1 MIKIRKGFDIPLAG
15 EPAQT
20 IEDGPPVSTVGL
32 LGDDYI
38 GMRPTILAQEGETV
52 KKGQP
57 LFEDKKTPGVLF
69 TSPVA
74 GTVKEIRRGAKRKFE
89 GFIVEVGGEDE
100 VEFASYYDTDL
111 EGLSRDAVRET
122 LVNSGLWTAFRT
134 RPFSKVPALDAV
146 PHSVFVTAIDTNPL
160 AVRPEVVV
168 KEHELDF
175 NYGLQVIQHLTDG
188 KVYFCKEP
196 DSQLPSVSLPSVES
210 VDFAGPHPA
219 GLPGTHIHFLD
230 PVSLTKSVWH
240 VNYQDVIAIGK
251 LFTTGRLWTERV
263 VSLAGPMVERPRLV
277 RTTLGA
283 SLAELTAGQLK
294 SEDDVRVVSGSV
306 LAGRKFAAPH
316 DYLGRYH
323 LQVCALR
330 EGDEREFLGWQKP
343 GFQTI
348 STTRAFA
355 SSFVGRGNRYA
366 LTTSQGGSPRAMVP
380 IASYD
385 RVMPLDIE
393 PVYLLRSLVI
403 QDTEQAQALGC
414 LELDEEDL
422 GLCTFVCPGKYNY
435 GPILRDNLTTIE
447 KEG

>member
-20 IEDGPPVSTVGL
+20 VEDGPPVTTVGL

-38 GMRPTILAQEGETV
+38 GMRPTILVQEGESV
-52 KKGQP
+52 KKGQS

-69 TSPVA
+69 TAPVA
-74 GTVKEIRRGAKRKFE
+74 GTVKAIQRGAKRKFE
-89 GFIVEVGGEDE
+89 SFVLEVGGDDE

-111 EGLSRDAVRET
+111 DGLSRDAVREN
-122 LVNSGLWTAFRT
+122 LVKSGLWTAFRT
-134 RPFSKVPALDAV
+134 RPFSKVPALNSV
-146 PHSVFVTAIDTNPL
+146 PHSIFVTAIDTNPL
-160 AVRPEVVV
+160 AVRPEVVI

-175 NYGLQVIQHLTDG
+175 SYGLKVIRHLTDG
-188 KVYFCKEP
+188 KVYLCKEP
-196 DSQLPSVSLPSVES
+196 DSELPAVSSPSVET

-230 PVSLTKSVWH
+230 PVSLAKTVWH
-240 VNYQDVIAIGK
+240 LNYQDVIAIGK
-251 LFTTGRLWTERV
+251 LFTTGRLFTERV

-277 RTTLGA
+277 RTVLGA
-283 SLAELTAGQLK
+283 SLEDLTAGQLK
-294 SEDDVRVVSGSV
+294 SGDVRVVSGSV
-306 LAGRKFAAPH
+306 LAGREYASPH
-316 DYLGRYH
+316 EFLGRYH
-323 LQVCALR
+323 LQVCALS
-330 EGDEREFLGWQKP
+330 EGRERELFGWQKP
-343 GFQTI
+343 GFQTV

-355 SSFVGRGNRYA
+355 SGFVGRGNRYA

-385 RVMPLDIE
+385 RVMPLDIV

-403 QDTEQAQALGC
+403 GDTEQAQALGC

-422 GLCTFVCPGKYNY
+422 GLCTFVCPGKYEY
-435 GPILRDNLTTIE
+435 GPALRDNLTTIE

>member
-20 IEDGPPVSTVGL
+20 IEDGPPLSVVGL

-38 GMRPTILAQEGETV
+38 GMRPTILAQEGEAV

-69 TSPVA
+69 TAPVA

-89 GFIVEVGGEDE
+89 SVIIEVGGEDE

-111 EGLSRDAVRET
+111 DGLSREAVQET

-134 RPFSKVPALDAV
+134 RPFSKVPALGAV
-146 PHSVFVTAIDTNPL
+146 PHSVFVTAMDTNPL

-175 NYGLQVIQHLTDG
+175 TYGLQVIQHLTDG
-188 KVYFCKEP
+188 KVYLCKEP
-196 DSQLPSVSLPSVES
+196 DSQLPSVGLSSVES

-240 VNYQDVIAIGK
+240 VGYQDVIAIGK

-263 VSLAGPMVERPRLV
+263 ISLSGPMVERPRLV

-294 SEDDVRVVSGSV
+294 SGDDVRVISGSV
-306 LAGRKFAAPH
+306 LAGREFAAPY

-330 EGDEREFLGWQKP
+330 EGNERELLGWQKP

-393 PVYLLRSLVI
+393 PIYLLRSLVI

-435 GPILRDNLTTIE
+435 GPILRNNLTTIE

>member
-20 IEDGPPVSTVGL
+20 IENGPPVSTVGL

-38 GMRPTILAQEGETV
+38 GMRPTILVQEGESV
-52 KKGQP
+52 KKGQA
-57 LFEDKKTPGVLF
+57 LFEDKKTPGVLY

-74 GTVKEIRRGAKRKFE
+74 GTVKEVRRGAKRKFE
-89 GFIVEVGGEDE
+89 SFVVEATGDDE

-111 EGLSRDAVRET
+111 DGLSREAVREN

-134 RPFSKVPALDAV
+134 RPFSKVPQLNAV
-146 PHSVFVTAIDTNPL
+146 PHSIFVTAIDTNPL
-160 AVRPEVVV
+160 AVRPEIVV
-168 KEHELDF
+168 KEHELEF
-175 NYGLQVIQHLTDG
+175 SYGLQVIRRLTDG
-188 KVYFCKEP
+188 KVYLCKEP
-196 DSQLPSVSLPSVES
+196 DSQLPSVSLSSVES

-230 PVSLTKSVWH
+230 PVSLSKSVWH
-240 VNYQDVIAIGK
+240 LNYQDVIAIGI
-251 LFTTGRLWTERV
+251 LFTTGRLSTERV
-263 VSLAGPMVERPRLV
+263 VSLAGPMVERPRLI
-277 RTTLGA
+277 RTILGA
-283 SLAELTAGQLK
+283 SLGELTAGQLK
-294 SEDDVRVVSGSV
+294 AGDEIRVISGSV
-306 LAGRKFAAPH
+306 LAGRQFTAPH
-316 DYLGRYH
+316 DFLGRYH
-323 LQVCALR
+323 LQVCALS
-330 EGDEREFLGWQKP
+330 EGRERELLGWQKP

-355 SSFVGRGNRYA
+355 SAYVGRGERYA

-403 QDTEQAQALGC
+403 GDTEQAQVLGC

-422 GLCTFVCPGKYNY
+422 GLCTFVCPGKYDY
-435 GPILRDNLTTIE
+435 GPILRSNLTTIE